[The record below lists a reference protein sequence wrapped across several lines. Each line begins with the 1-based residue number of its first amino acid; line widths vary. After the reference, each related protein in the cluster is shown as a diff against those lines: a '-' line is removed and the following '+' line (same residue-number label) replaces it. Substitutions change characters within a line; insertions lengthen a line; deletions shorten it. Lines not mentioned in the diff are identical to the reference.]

1 MKKSILIPV
10 VMIFT
15 AFSVFT
21 SCDSPATKVETAE
34 SDVAEAE
41 ADLVKAKE
49 DYLQDVENFRM
60 KTDEQIVTNNENI
73 ANYNALLVEEKKETR
88 ENYKMKISELE
99 AKNRDLKMKMD
110 AYNVE
115 SQSQWEAFKQDFN
128 TEMNNLK
135 AGIRDLTSKND

>member
-49 DYLQDVENFRM
+49 DYLLDVENFRIQ
-60 KTDEQIVTNNENI
+60 TADQIAVNNENI
-73 ANYNALLVEEKKETR
+73 ANYNALLVEEKKETKAD
-88 ENYKMKISELE
+88 YKKKISELE
-99 AKNRDLKMKMD
+99 MKNRDLKMKMD
-110 AYNVE
+110 TYNVE
-115 SQSQWEAFKQDFN
+115 SQSQWETFKQDFN
-128 TEMNNLK
+128 KEMDKLK
-135 AGIRDLTSKND
+135 AGIRDLTNKKD